1 MHFCSTIVKVFCD
14 KNWNEVEIHT
24 KIRVNVVPK
33 YMHKDEIDAYFKNAK
48 GFTSKM
54 QKVSFVILEISFKN

>member
-33 YMHKDEIDAYFKNAK
+33 YMHKDEIDAYKK
-48 GFTSKM
+48 VVTSKM
-54 QKVSFVILEISFKN
+54 QKVSFVILEISFKNEK